1 MYLQVKQIQDYSHH
15 YATKTTNIGFLKAYK
30 IENNVVGNVIN

>member
-1 MYLQVKQIQDYSHH
+1 MYLQVKQIQDYSD